1 MQEGSCYERLNDLLW
16 KLEYSWL
23 WKFVVIRS
31 ININAFGRAME
42 ESRGIRPGILLESS
56 NDSYRPCYYFDVE
69 QEIGDMLMNSVVESL
84 IYIVESLW

>member
-1 MQEGSCYERLNDLLW
+1 M
-16 KLEYSWL
+16 
-23 WKFVVIRS
+23 IRP

-56 NDSYRPCYYFDVE
+56 NDSYRPCHYFDVE